1 LPLAF
6 FYLSFCVVI
15 LICKKNVT
23 CIERVGSLMTV
34 VGDVEVHLRA
44 VREKRL
50 AALDEFEKGRFTVVG
65 DLAIKAVE
73 QAVEVLAALEGRH
86 FHLRPRS
93 AHAERVRWFK
103 ERFPRLS
110 RDVDE
115 LWGAYGALGYE
126 GIDGDRAKKAVEAME
141 RVLVAI
147 ERKARVRFR

>member
-1 LPLAF
+1 MVM
-6 FYLSFCVVI
+6 S
-15 LICKKNVT
+15 
-23 CIERVGSLMTV
+23 
-34 VGDVEVHLRA
+34 DVDVHLKA

-50 AALDEFEKGRFTVVG
+50 AALDELEKKRFMVVG

-73 QAVEVLAALEGRH
+73 QAVEVLAALEGKH

-93 AHAERVRWFK
+93 AHSERMRWFK

-110 RDVDE
+110 KDVDE

>member
-1 LPLAF
+1 M
-6 FYLSFCVVI
+6 S
-15 LICKKNVT
+15 
-23 CIERVGSLMTV
+23 
-34 VGDVEVHLRA
+34 DVDVHLRA

-50 AALDEFEKGRFTVVG
+50 AALDEFEKGRFMVVG

-73 QAVEVLAALEGRH
+73 QGVEVLAAIEDRH

-93 AHAERVRWFK
+93 AHSERMKWFK

-141 RVLVAI
+141 RVLNEI
-147 ERKARVRFR
+147 ERKAQVRFR

>member
-1 LPLAF
+1 M
-6 FYLSFCVVI
+6 S
-15 LICKKNVT
+15 
-23 CIERVGSLMTV
+23 
-34 VGDVEVHLRA
+34 DVEVHLRA

-50 AALDEFEKGRFTVVG
+50 AALDEFEKGRFMVVG

-73 QAVEVLAALEGRH
+73 QAVEVLAALKDRH

-93 AHAERVRWFK
+93 AHSERMRWFK
-103 ERFPRLS
+103 EKFPRLS

-115 LWGAYGALGYE
+115 LWGAYGALEYE

-141 RVLVAI
+141 RVLIEI

>member
-1 LPLAF
+1 
-6 FYLSFCVVI
+6 VGI

-23 CIERVGSLMTV
+23 CIRRACLMAV
-34 VGDVEVHLRA
+34 MDDVEVHLRA

-50 AALDEFEKGRFTVVG
+50 AALDEFEKRRFMVVG
-65 DLAIKAVE
+65 DLAIKSVE

-93 AHAERVRWFK
+93 AHSERMRWFK
-103 ERFPRLS
+103 ERFPQLS

-126 GIDGDRAKKAVEAME
+126 GIDGERAKKAVEAME
-141 RVLVAI
+141 RVLVEI

>member
-1 LPLAF
+1 MA
-6 FYLSFCVVI
+6 VV
-15 LICKKNVT
+15 
-23 CIERVGSLMTV
+23 S
-34 VGDVEVHLRA
+34 DVEVHLRA

-50 AALDEFEKGRFTVVG
+50 AALDEFERRRFMVVG

-73 QAVEVLAALEGRH
+73 QAVEVLAASEGKH

-93 AHAERVRWFK
+93 AHSERMKWFK

-126 GIDGDRAKKAVEAME
+126 GIDGDRAKKTVEAME

-147 ERKARVRFR
+147 ERKTRVRFR